1 VSALTKTFVLLHVV
15 MSMLLAAGLIVFV
28 NRVDDFQTA
37 SKTTTAN
44 LRLAE
49 QRSTEAQ
56 AELATV
62 RSAMANVQQTS
73 QARIQ
78 QIQAELAQRD
88 QAILDLRGQ
97 LAEAQAQTAAAQTA
111 LTSNTEALKV
121 AQQNQGTLQGQLA
134 QLRTTHDKL
143 MQQFTEANLSI
154 NDISA
159 RLAQTE
165 RQRRDLAEQV
175 AAQGEQLEN
184 RGADRARTDAGGTA
198 PGEPGV
204 AGSRSPGL
212 RNNVNVNG
220 VVREKRVIAGVPYA
234 TISIGSADA
243 VTRGMRLRVLGGRNG
258 QEFLGYVDVTQVE
271 PDEAIGRLTGPRIN
285 EVTTNS
291 QVVSQ
296 L

>member
-1 VSALTKTFVLLHVV
+1 MSALTKTFVLLHVV

-28 NRVDDFQTA
+28 NRVDDFQKTSAAQTA
-37 SKTTTAN
+37 S

-49 QRSTEAQ
+49 QRATESQ

-78 QIQAELAQRD
+78 QIQGEIAQRD
-88 QAILDLRGQ
+88 QQLADLRTQ
-97 LAEAQAQTAAAQTA
+97 LAEAQAQAARAAAS
-111 LTSNTEALKV
+111 LTSANQALGV

-134 QLRTTHDKL
+134 SLRQNHDKL

-159 RLAQTE
+159 RLSQTD
-165 RQRRDLAEQV
+165 RQRRDLQEQV
-175 AAQGEQLEN
+175 AALQEQLAN
-184 RGADRARTDAGGTA
+184 AGADGARTQAPGARQAGGPLA
-198 PGEPGV
+198 V
-204 AGSRSPGL
+204 SP
-212 RNNVNVNG
+212 NVNVNG

-243 VTRGMRLRVLGGRNG
+243 VSRGMRLRVLGGRNG
-258 QEFLGYVDVTQVE
+258 QEFLGYVDVTNVE

-285 EVTTNS
+285 EVTVNN

>member
-1 VSALTKTFVLLHVV
+1 

-28 NRVDDFQTA
+28 NRVDDFQKQGA
-37 SKTTTAN
+37 VTTAN

-49 QRSTEAQ
+49 QRATESQ

-62 RSAMANVQQTS
+62 RATMANATQTA

-78 QIQAELAQRD
+78 QIQDQMSARDREL
-88 QAILDLRGQ
+88 LDLRGQ
-97 LAEAQAQTAAAQTA
+97 LAEAQAQAASAQAA
-111 LTSNTEALKV
+111 LTSANEGLKV

-143 MQQFTEANLSI
+143 MQQFTEANLGM
-154 NDISA
+154 NDLNA
-159 RLAQTE
+159 RLQQTE
-165 RQRRDLAEQV
+165 RQRKDLTEQLAELNSR
-175 AAQGEQLEN
+175 LEN
-184 RGADRARTDAGGTA
+184 VGADGARTDAGSRGAQQARFGTGRLA
-198 PGEPGV
+198 NPN
-204 AGSRSPGL
+204 L
-212 RNNVNVNG
+212 NING

-243 VTRGMRLRVLGGRNG
+243 VSKGMRLRVLGGRNG
-258 QEFLGYVDVTQVE
+258 QEFLGYVDVTNVE

>member
-1 VSALTKTFVLLHVV
+1 VT
-15 MSMLLAAGLIVFV
+15 
-28 NRVDDFQTA
+28 Q
-37 SKTTTAN
+37 TAN

-49 QRSTEAQ
+49 QRATEAQ

-62 RSAMANVQQTS
+62 KSAMQNVQQTS

-78 QIQAELAQRD
+78 QIQGELNTRD
-88 QAILDLRGQ
+88 QAVLELRGQ
-97 LAEAQAQTAAAQTA
+97 LAEAQAQLASAQA
-111 LTSNTEALKV
+111 SLTSNTEALKV

-134 QLRTTHDKL
+134 DLRGTHDKL

-159 RLAQTE
+159 RLSQTD

-175 AAQGEQLEN
+175 ADLREQIANSGASGARGDAN
-184 RGADRARTDAGGTA
+184 RAA
-198 PGEPGV
+198 PTGPRL
-204 AGSRSPGL
+204 AS
-212 RNNVNVNG
+212 NVNVNG

-243 VTRGMRLRVLGGRNG
+243 VTKGMRLRVLGGRNG
-258 QEFLGYVDVTQVE
+258 QDFLGYVDVTQVE

-285 EVTTNS
+285 EVTVNS

>member
-28 NRVDDFQTA
+28 NRVDDFQA
-37 SKTTTAN
+37 SMKSTTAN

-49 QRSTEAQ
+49 QRSTEAN

-62 RSAMANVQQTS
+62 KSTMANVQQTS

-78 QIQAELAQRD
+78 QIQAEMAQRD

-97 LAEAQAQTAAAQTA
+97 LAEAQAQTASAQAA

-159 RLAQTE
+159 RLNQTE

-175 AAQGEQLEN
+175 AAQNETLEN
-184 RGADRARTDAGGTA
+184 RGANRARTDSGGTA
-198 PGEPGV
+198 PGE
-204 AGSRSPGL
+204 AGQASSGL
-212 RNNVNVNG
+212 RSSVNVNG
-220 VVREKRVIAGVPYA
+220 VVREKRLIAGVPYA

-243 VTRGMRLRVLGGRNG
+243 VQRGMRLRVLGGRNG

-285 EVTTNS
+285 EVGVNS

>member
-1 VSALTKTFVLLHVV
+1 MSALTKTFVLLHVV

-28 NRVDDFQTA
+28 NRVDNFQQTSTA
-37 SKTTTAN
+37 QKAQ

-49 QRSTEAQ
+49 GRANEAT
-56 AELATV
+56 AELAQV
-62 RSAMANVQQTS
+62 RASMGNVQQTS

-78 QIQAELAQRD
+78 QVQAELAQRD
-88 QAILDLRGQ
+88 QEMANLRTQ
-97 LAEAQAQTAAAQTA
+97 LAQAQADAASAQA
-111 LTSNTEALKV
+111 SLKSAMDAQQV

-134 QLRTTHDKL
+134 SLRQTHDKL

-159 RLAQTE
+159 RLSQTD
-165 RQRRDLAEQV
+165 RQRRDLQEQV
-175 AAQGEQLEN
+175 AALQEQIANQGAA
-184 RGADRARTDAGGTA
+184 GARTDRGAA
-198 PGEPGV
+198 PSGPRL
-204 AGSRSPGL
+204 AS
-212 RNNVNVNG
+212 NVNVNG

-243 VTRGMRLRVLGGRNG
+243 ITRGMRLRVLGGRNW

-271 PDEAIGRLTGPRIN
+271 PDESIGVLRGPRVN
-285 EVTTNS
+285 EVTVNS
-291 QVVSQ
+291 QVVSN